1 MIPKWSF
8 RSAFMRRRMTDER
21 KLCFRNQTMRTAD
34 WVLCHPQ
41 LLAAE
46 QRGQNQLR
54 YVFRER
60 RNCRHDQR
68 GRPAEKDSY
77 GERLIHFLRNAIM
90 KAAALLNLPMQPR
103 GPRIV
108 DLHPVNPQIMF
119 LCDWV
124 FRIDQRERD
133 EWPAVFMPSR
143 KHRQLIE
150 SHRWFDDLRHR
161 PTRSIARAEF
171 EKV

>member
-1 MIPKWSF
+1 
-8 RSAFMRRRMTDER
+8 
-21 KLCFRNQTMRTAD
+21 
-34 WVLCHPQ
+34 
-41 LLAAE
+41 
-46 QRGQNQLR
+46 
-54 YVFRER
+54 
-60 RNCRHDQR
+60 
-68 GRPAEKDSY
+68 AEKNRHRQ
-77 GERLIHFLRNAIM
+77 RLVHFFGSAIM
-90 KAAALLNLPMQPR
+90 KAATFLNLPMQPR

-133 EWPAVFMPSR
+133 EWPAVFVPSR

-161 PTRSIARAEF
+161 STRSIARAKF
-171 EKV
+171 EEIAHQRAMFPE